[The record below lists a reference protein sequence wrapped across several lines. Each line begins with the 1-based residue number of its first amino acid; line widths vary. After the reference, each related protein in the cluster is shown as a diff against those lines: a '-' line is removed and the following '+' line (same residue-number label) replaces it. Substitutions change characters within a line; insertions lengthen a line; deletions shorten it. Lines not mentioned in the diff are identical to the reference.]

1 MTAAELLSEIKTRLS
16 VTGNF
21 HDGLFTALAED
32 VKEYLTSAGADA
44 ESSAAVGVIARGVA
58 DLWNFGSGDGKFSE
72 VFYQRLS
79 QLVIE
84 KEVVTDGQE
93 GISSDDSTEGDTE
106 PESEM

>member
-1 MTAAELLSEIKTRLS
+1 MTAAELVTAIKTRLGL
-16 VTGNF
+16 TGTF
-21 HDGLFTALAED
+21 HDNLLAALAQD

-72 VFYQRLS
+72 VFYQRVS

-84 KEVVTDGQE
+84 KAVTPPNENEVTTDE
-93 GISSDDSTEGDTE
+93 
-106 PESEM
+106 

>member
-21 HDGLFTALAED
+21 HDDLFTALAED

-44 ESSAAVGVIARGVA
+44 ECPAAVGVIARGVA

-72 VFYQRLS
+72 VFYQRVS

-84 KEVVTDGQE
+84 KMNGGVANV
-93 GISSDDSTEGDTE
+93 
-106 PESEM
+106 